1 MNGQTRGNRL
11 IGLSADRLAG
21 AIGLLL
27 ALALTLGGVM
37 PTYAQTDPFPEP
49 NCLFE
54 GTAYTLSP
62 AEPVPEGTLVQAFVG
77 EDLRDWHTTEDATG
91 YYELDVPG
99 STGDW
104 VTFMVAGQIAND
116 GQAYEWISMELYK
129 PFDLTIEALPTIY
142 FDLTMAVAPAGTGT
156 ATDVTG
162 ASPYS
167 EGTTVSIR
175 AEATTDYKFSYWTSV
190 PAVTFA
196 NGNATTTTF
205 SMPAE
210 HVTVTANFEEA
221 PVYTLTLAASPVIG
235 GTMNVSPVG
244 PEHEEGAVIDI
255 QAVPA
260 SGYQFS
266 HWTAGAGILGNP
278 NLATTTFTM
287 PPQDATVTATF
298 TVVQGT
304 IGGVCFIATAAYG
317 SPAAEEI
324 EILREFRDV
333 VLLPNRLGAEFVSFY
348 YRTSPPIADF
358 ISRHEVVRMTVRM
371 GLSPIVTVLN
381 WSYALWSEGG

>member
-11 IGLSADRLAG
+11 TRLSADRLGG

-37 PTYAQTDPFPEP
+37 PAYAQDFPWEP
-49 NCLFE
+49 HLFE
-54 GTAYTLSP
+54 GTASTLTP

-77 EDLRDWHTTEDATG
+77 AELRVGTVTG
-91 YYELDVPG
+91 AEGHYYFQVPG
-99 STGDW
+99 GSGDAGAT
-104 VTFMVAGQIAND
+104 VTFKVAGVTAQETAAWTS
-116 GQAYEWISMELYK
+116 GEISK
-129 PFDLTIEALPTIY
+129 PFNLTIEALPVV
-142 FDLTMAVAPAGTGT
+142 FFNVTMAVAPAGTGN
-156 ATDVTG
+156 ATDVSG

-175 AEATTDYKFSYWTSV
+175 ATAETGYKFSHWMSA

-196 NGNATTTTF
+196 NANAATTTF

-278 NLATTTFTM
+278 NLVTTTFTM
-287 PPQDATVTATF
+287 PPQDVTVTATF
-298 TVVQGT
+298 TVVQET

-324 EILREFRDV
+324 EILREFRDA
-333 VLLPNRLGAEFVSFY
+333 VLLPNRLGAKFVSFY

-358 ISRHEVVRMTVRM
+358 ISRHEVLRRAVRM
-371 GLSPIVTVLN
+371 GLNPIIAALN
-381 WSYALWSEGG
+381 WSYALWWAKGG

>member
-1 MNGQTRGNRL
+1 MNGHARGNRL

-27 ALALTLGGVM
+27 ALALVAGGVM
-37 PTYAQTDPFPEP
+37 PAYAQTDGIPEP
-49 NCLFE
+49 PCGFE

-62 AEPVPEGTLVQAFVG
+62 AGPVPEGTLVQAFVG
-77 EDLRDWHTTEDATG
+77 EEMREQTTTDAAG
-91 YYELDVPG
+91 FYAFWVPG

-104 VTFMVAGQIAND
+104 VTFTVAGQIAND
-116 GQAYEWISMELYK
+116 GEAVEWISMESYN
-129 PFDLTIEALPTIY
+129 PFDLTIEALPVVF
-142 FDLTMAVAPAGTGT
+142 FDLTMAVAPAGTGN
-156 ATDVTG
+156 ATDVSG

-175 AEATTDYKFSYWTSV
+175 ATAATNYKFSHWTSA

-196 NGNATTTTF
+196 DANAATTTF

-221 PVYTLTLAASPVIG
+221 PVYTLILAASPVIG

-244 PEHEEGAVIDI
+244 PEHEEGAVINI

-266 HWTAGAGILGNP
+266 HWTAGAGILDNL

-287 PPQDATVTATF
+287 PPQDVTVTATF
-298 TVVQGT
+298 TVVQEI

-358 ISRHEVVRMTVRM
+358 ISRHGVLRRAVRM
-371 GLSPIVTVLN
+371 GLNPIIAVLN

>member
-11 IGLSADRLAG
+11 TGPSADRLAG

-27 ALALTLGGVM
+27 ALALMAGGVM
-37 PTYAQTDPFPEP
+37 PAYAQTDGIPEP
-49 NCLFE
+49 DCLFE

-62 AEPVPEGTLVQAFVG
+62 AGPVPEGTLVQAFVG
-77 EDLRDWHTTEDATG
+77 EEMRDSDTTDATG
-91 YYELDVPG
+91 FYELTVPG
-99 STGDW
+99 NTGDL
-104 VTFMVAGQIAND
+104 VTFEVAGQIAND
-116 GQAYEWISMELYK
+116 GEAVAWISMELYK

-142 FDLTMAVAPAGTGT
+142 FHLTMAVAPADTGT
-156 ATDVTG
+156 ATDVSG

-175 AEATTDYKFSYWTSV
+175 ATAETGYKFSHWTSA
-190 PAVTFA
+190 PAVTF
-196 NGNATTTTF
+196 GNANAATTTF

-210 HVTVTANFEEA
+210 HVTVTANFEEQ
-221 PVYTLTLAASPVIG
+221 PMYTLTLAASPVVG

-244 PEHEEGAVIDI
+244 PDHEPNAVINI
-255 QAVPA
+255 QASAA

-266 HWTAGAGILGNP
+266 HWTTGAGILGNP

-287 PPQDATVTATF
+287 PAQDVTVTATF
-298 TVVQGT
+298 TVVQDA
-304 IGGVCFIATAAYG
+304 IGGICFIATAAYG

-333 VLLPNRLGAEFVSFY
+333 VLLPNRLGSKFVSFY
-348 YRTSPPIADF
+348 YQTSPPIAEF
-358 ISRHEVVRMTVRM
+358 ISRHEALRTVVRV
-371 GLSPIVTVLN
+371 GLAPIVAALN
-381 WSYALWSEGG
+381 WSYALWSEEG